1 MLFLTREDGQGQ
13 TEYAL
18 LLVLIAMGLVILLTF
33 VGQFIVTTYA
43 WITSQISNV

>member
-18 LLVLIAMGLVILLTF
+18 LLVLIAMGLVVLLSF
-33 VGQFIVTTYA
+33 VGQFLISTYS
-43 WITSQISNV
+43 WITTQIANV

>member
-18 LLVLIAMGLVILLTF
+18 LLVLMAMGLLVLLTF
-33 VGQFIVTTYA
+33 VGQFIITTYT
-43 WITSQISNV
+43 WITAQIASV